1 MRASLFL
8 DRVTAETNDL
18 SKTRTFKYDAVNN
31 LLERVDRLGRKTVW
45 EYGGTGTRTPTR
57 SGTTE
62 PRLCARWGLLTGPM
76 KTLTRPSATLSQ
88 RERDCRSRAAWTGD
102 FLLAERADHMDAAA
116 KRQAAGVGCR
126 AGPMKTLTRP
136 AATLSQRERDC
147 RSRAAWTAEFPL
159 AERADHIERAD
170 HADRADYVGVP
181 RNRSGVLGCV
191 IPPAGAAA

>member
-88 RERDCRSRAAWTGD
+88 RERDCRSRAAWT
-102 FLLAERADHMDAAA
+102 
-116 KRQAAGVGCR
+116 
-126 AGPMKTLTRP
+126 
-136 AATLSQRERDC
+136 
-147 RSRAAWTAEFPL
+147 AEFPL